1 MIDLHGVSIAYDGTA
16 VINGM
21 SFNIAPGEIVALVGE
36 NGCGKSTLGRAICAA
51 QLVDGGAVV
60 VDGHD
65 PSASELERLRVRELV
80 GYVRQDPLDQIVS
93 SLVFDEVAF
102 GPRNLGIDEDE
113 VARRVDEALELSLLH
128 GFDQRVTTELS
139 GGEQQRLALAGVLA
153 MRPRYLVLDEPTSQL
168 DPRSRELMRGLFTA
182 LSHERGL
189 GLVLITHDDDEIAL
203 ADRVIVCDGSVAR
216 GSACGEAHS
225 GAETRIEAGLRVD
238 VGRRVTGGAARE
250 TVVSLDG
257 VVSSRG
263 GRTVLDGVDLD
274 LHAGELVML
283 AGASGAGKSTLTSLA
298 AGLLEPDAGAVRV
311 CGHAVTPGMV
321 GVAFQQPEVQFFHD
335 TVFDEVAFA
344 PRNAGFDEGEVRVL
358 VERSIGAVGLPV
370 DVLERSPFELSGGQA
385 RRVAIAS
392 VIALDAPAYIFDEP
406 SAALDAEGR
415 SFIHRLACELVNE
428 GRAVLVVTHD
438 LPEWERLADRV
449 LVLEGGVLRPD
460 HLEGTQARSAHADE
474 PSALKRPSA
483 RSQAPM
489 GPFGGYVA
497 GTLLAHV
504 DARVKIAVLLVA
516 TLGVFTAAD
525 AWEWCFWFAAL
536 AVTVFSARMGARD
549 VLRGMRPVAIILMFT
564 LVANLVSCDGHGAV
578 PLVGPARFDP
588 AGGMRG
594 VTAVVRI
601 LILVGFS
608 LAVSSSTTATQ
619 ISDAVVRLLRPLAHF
634 GMPVAALGTVL
645 SLALR
650 FIPLVSEE
658 LGRIRLAQRA
668 RGARFDEGG
677 LVERIRIWGSVLT
690 PLVVGLFR
698 RADRLA
704 EAMSARCYDASSEG
718 RLPVPRPLG
727 RRDRALLVV
736 SLTSMAAVI
745 AVSLIG

>member
-1 MIDLHGVSIAYDGTA
+1 
-16 VINGM
+16 
-21 SFNIAPGEIVALVGE
+21 
-36 NGCGKSTLGRAICAA
+36 
-51 QLVDGGAVV
+51 
-60 VDGHD
+60 
-65 PSASELERLRVRELV
+65 
-80 GYVRQDPLDQIVS
+80 
-93 SLVFDEVAF
+93 
-102 GPRNLGIDEDE
+102 
-113 VARRVDEALELSLLH
+113 
-128 GFDQRVTTELS
+128 
-139 GGEQQRLALAGVLA
+139 
-153 MRPRYLVLDEPTSQL
+153 
-168 DPRSRELMRGLFTA
+168 
-182 LSHERGL
+182 
-189 GLVLITHDDDEIAL
+189 
-203 ADRVIVCDGSVAR
+203 
-216 GSACGEAHS
+216 
-225 GAETRIEAGLRVD
+225 
-238 VGRRVTGGAARE
+238 
-250 TVVSLDG
+250 
-257 VVSSRG
+257 
-263 GRTVLDGVDLD
+263 
-274 LHAGELVML
+274 
-283 AGASGAGKSTLTSLA
+283 
-298 AGLLEPDAGAVRV
+298 
-311 CGHAVTPGMV
+311 MV
-321 GVAFQQPEVQFFHD
+321 GVAFQQPESQFFHD

-370 DVLERSPFELSGGQA
+370 EVLERSPFELSGGQA

-415 SFIHRLACELVNE
+415 SFIHRLTCELVNE

-460 HLEGTQARSAHADE
+460 HLEGTQARAAHADE

-497 GTLLAHV
+497 GTPLARV
-504 DARVKIAVLLVA
+504 DARVKIVVLLVA

-578 PLVGPARFDP
+578 PLADPARLDP

>member
-168 DPRSRELMRGLFTA
+168 DPRSRELMRGLFTV

-189 GLVLITHDDDEIAL
+189 GLVLITHDDDEMAL
-203 ADRVIVCDGSVAR
+203 ADRVIVCDGSAACDSVR
-216 GSACGEAHS
+216 GETHS
-225 GAETRIEAGLRVD
+225 GAEPRIEAGLRVD
-238 VGRRVTGGAARE
+238 VGRRDAGE

-257 VVSSRG
+257 VVFSHG

-358 VERSIGAVGLPV
+358 VERSIGAVGLPAE
-370 DVLERSPFELSGGQA
+370 VLERSPFELSGGQA

-460 HLEGTQARSAHADE
+460 YLEGTQARAARADE

-504 DARVKIAVLLVA
+504 DARVKITVLLVA

-578 PLVGPARFDP
+578 PLAGSIGLDP
-588 AGGMRG
+588 VGGMRG

-619 ISDAVVRLLRPLAHF
+619 ISDAVVRLLRPLVHF

>member
-1 MIDLHGVSIAYDGTA
+1 MIDLHGVSIANDGTA

-60 VDGHD
+60 VNGHD

-182 LSHERGL
+182 LSHERGM
-189 GLVLITHDDDEIAL
+189 GLALITHDDDEIAL
-203 ADRVIVCDGSVAR
+203 ADRVIVCDGSAVCDSVSCEAR
-216 GSACGEAHS
+216 S
-225 GAETRIEAGLRVD
+225 GAEPRIEAGLRVD
-238 VGRRVTGGAARE
+238 VGRRDAGE

-257 VVSSRG
+257 VVFSHG

-283 AGASGAGKSTLTSLA
+283 AGASGAGKSTLSSLA
-298 AGLLEPDAGAVRV
+298 AGLLEPDAGTVRV

-344 PRNAGFDEGEVRVL
+344 PRNAGFDESEVRVL

-438 LPEWERLADRV
+438 LPEWECLADRV

-460 HLEGTQARSAHADE
+460 RLESTQARAAHADE

-497 GTLLAHV
+497 GTPLAHV

-578 PLVGPARFDP
+578 PLVGPARLDP

-645 SLALR
+645 TLALR

-690 PLVVGLFR
+690 PLMVGLFR

>member
-153 MRPRYLVLDEPTSQL
+153 MCPRYLVLDEPTSQL

-203 ADRVIVCDGSVAR
+203 ADRVIVCDGSAACDSVR
-216 GSACGEAHS
+216 CEVRSSAEP
-225 GAETRIEAGLRVD
+225 RIEAGLRVD
-238 VGRRVTGGAARE
+238 VGRRDAGRTGE

-257 VVSSRG
+257 VVFSHG

-283 AGASGAGKSTLTSLA
+283 AGASGAGKSTLSSLA
-298 AGLLEPDAGAVRV
+298 AGLLEPDAGTVRV
-311 CGHAVTPGMV
+311 CGRAATPGMV
-321 GVAFQQPEVQFFHD
+321 GVAFQQPESQFFHD

-460 HLEGTQARSAHADE
+460 HLEGTQARAAHADE
-474 PSALKRPSA
+474 PSALKRPYA
-483 RSQAPM
+483 RSQAPK

-497 GTLLAHV
+497 GTPLTHV

-536 AVTVFSARMGARD
+536 AVTVLSARMGACD

-564 LVANLVSCDGHGAV
+564 LVANLVSCDGRGAV
-578 PLVGPARFDP
+578 PLAGPARLDP

>member
-216 GSACGEAHS
+216 GSVRGEARS
-225 GAETRIEAGLRVD
+225 GAEPRIEAGLRVD
-238 VGRRVTGGAARE
+238 VGRRDAGRTAGE

-257 VVSSRG
+257 VVFSHG

-358 VERSIGAVGLPV
+358 VERSIG
-370 DVLERSPFELSGGQA
+370 GG
-385 RRVAIAS
+385 RAS
-392 VIALDAPAYIFDEP
+392 C
-406 SAALDAEGR
+406 GR
-415 SFIHRLACELVNE
+415 S
-428 GRAVLVVTHD
+428 
-438 LPEWERLADRV
+438 
-449 LVLEGGVLRPD
+449 
-460 HLEGTQARSAHADE
+460 
-474 PSALKRPSA
+474 
-483 RSQAPM
+483 
-489 GPFGGYVA
+489 
-497 GTLLAHV
+497 
-504 DARVKIAVLLVA
+504 
-516 TLGVFTAAD
+516 
-525 AWEWCFWFAAL
+525 
-536 AVTVFSARMGARD
+536 
-549 VLRGMRPVAIILMFT
+549 
-564 LVANLVSCDGHGAV
+564 
-578 PLVGPARFDP
+578 
-588 AGGMRG
+588 
-594 VTAVVRI
+594 
-601 LILVGFS
+601 
-608 LAVSSSTTATQ
+608 
-619 ISDAVVRLLRPLAHF
+619 
-634 GMPVAALGTVL
+634 
-645 SLALR
+645 
-650 FIPLVSEE
+650 
-658 LGRIRLAQRA
+658 
-668 RGARFDEGG
+668 
-677 LVERIRIWGSVLT
+677 
-690 PLVVGLFR
+690 
-698 RADRLA
+698 
-704 EAMSARCYDASSEG
+704 
-718 RLPVPRPLG
+718 
-727 RRDRALLVV
+727 
-736 SLTSMAAVI
+736 
-745 AVSLIG
+745 

>member
-203 ADRVIVCDGSVAR
+203 ADRVIVCDGSAVCDSVRCEAR
-216 GSACGEAHS
+216 S
-225 GAETRIEAGLRVD
+225 GAEPRIEAGLRVD
-238 VGRRVTGGAARE
+238 VGRRDAGRTAGE

-257 VVSSRG
+257 VVFSHG

-283 AGASGAGKSTLTSLA
+283 AGASGAGKSTLSSLA

-460 HLEGTQARSAHADE
+460 HLEGTQAADE

-578 PLVGPARFDP
+578 PLVGPARLDP

-619 ISDAVVRLLRPLAHF
+619 ISDAVVRLLRPLVHF

>member
-203 ADRVIVCDGSVAR
+203 ADRVIVCDGSAVCDSVRCEAR
-216 GSACGEAHS
+216 S
-225 GAETRIEAGLRVD
+225 GAEPRIEAGLRVD
-238 VGRRVTGGAARE
+238 VGRRDAGRTTGE

-257 VVSSRG
+257 VVFSYG

-274 LHAGELVML
+274 LHAGELVIL
-283 AGASGAGKSTLTSLA
+283 AGASGAGKSTLSSLA

-311 CGHAVTPGMV
+311 CGRTATPGMV
-321 GVAFQQPEVQFFHD
+321 GVTFQQPEAQFFHD

-344 PRNAGFDEGEVRVL
+344 PRNAGFDEGEVSVL
-358 VERSIGAVGLPV
+358 AERSIGAVGLPV

-460 HLEGTQARSAHADE
+460 HLEGTQARAAADE

-483 RSQAPM
+483 RSQAPI

-578 PLVGPARFDP
+578 PLAGPARLDP

-690 PLVVGLFR
+690 PLMVGLFR

-736 SLTSMAAVI
+736 SLMSMAAVI

>member
-1 MIDLHGVSIAYDGTA
+1 MIDLYGVSIAYDGTA

-21 SFNIAPGEIVALVGE
+21 SFSIAPGEIVALVGE

-113 VARRVDEALELSLLH
+113 VTRRVDEALELSLLH

-182 LSHERGL
+182 LSHERGM
-189 GLVLITHDDDEIAL
+189 GLALITHDDDEIAL
-203 ADRVIVCDGSVAR
+203 ADRVIVCDGSA
-216 GSACGEAHS
+216 ACDSVRGEAHS
-225 GAETRIEAGLRVD
+225 GAEPRIEAGLRVD
-238 VGRRVTGGAARE
+238 VGRRDAGRTAGE

-257 VVSSRG
+257 VVFSHG

-298 AGLLEPDAGAVRV
+298 AGLLEPDAGTVRV
-311 CGHAVTPGMV
+311 CGHAATPGMV
-321 GVAFQQPEVQFFHD
+321 GVAFQQPEAQFFHD

-460 HLEGTQARSAHADE
+460 HLEGTQARAAHA
-474 PSALKRPSA
+474 KRPSA

-497 GTLLAHV
+497 GTPLTHV
-504 DARVKIAVLLVA
+504 DARVKITVLLVA

-578 PLVGPARFDP
+578 PLAGPARLDP

-619 ISDAVVRLLRPLAHF
+619 ISDAVVRLFRPLAHF

>member
-128 GFDQRVTTELS
+128 GFDQRVTTGLS

-203 ADRVIVCDGSVAR
+203 ADRVIVCDGSA
-216 GSACGEAHS
+216 ACDSVRGEAHS
-225 GAETRIEAGLRVD
+225 GTEARIEAGLRVD
-238 VGRRVTGGAARE
+238 VGRRDAGRTAGE

-257 VVSSRG
+257 VVFSHG

-283 AGASGAGKSTLTSLA
+283 AGASGAGKSTLSYLA
-298 AGLLEPDAGAVRV
+298 AGLLEPDAGTVRV
-311 CGHAVTPGMV
+311 CGRTATPGMV
-321 GVAFQQPEVQFFHD
+321 GVAFQQPEAQFFHD

-344 PRNAGFDEGEVRVL
+344 PRNAGFDESEVRVL

-370 DVLERSPFELSGGQA
+370 DVLEHSPFELSGGQA

-415 SFIHRLACELVNE
+415 SFIDSPVNSSM
-428 GRAVLVVTHD
+428 R
-438 LPEWERLADRV
+438 
-449 LVLEGGVLRPD
+449 
-460 HLEGTQARSAHADE
+460 
-474 PSALKRPSA
+474 
-483 RSQAPM
+483 
-489 GPFGGYVA
+489 
-497 GTLLAHV
+497 
-504 DARVKIAVLLVA
+504 DAR
-516 TLGVFTAAD
+516 
-525 AWEWCFWFAAL
+525 C
-536 AVTVFSARMGARD
+536 
-549 VLRGMRPVAIILMFT
+549 
-564 LVANLVSCDGHGAV
+564 
-578 PLVGPARFDP
+578 
-588 AGGMRG
+588 
-594 VTAVVRI
+594 
-601 LILVGFS
+601 S
-608 LAVSSSTTATQ
+608 LSRTICRS
-619 ISDAVVRLLRPLAHF
+619 
-634 GMPVAALGTVL
+634 
-645 SLALR
+645 
-650 FIPLVSEE
+650 
-658 LGRIRLAQRA
+658 
-668 RGARFDEGG
+668 
-677 LVERIRIWGSVLT
+677 GSVLPT
-690 PLVVGLFR
+690 VCSCW
-698 RADRLA
+698 RAVCFAQIVL
-704 EAMSARCYDASSEG
+704 
-718 RLPVPRPLG
+718 
-727 RRDRALLVV
+727 RALRPVLPMPTSHRPSRGLLRVLRLLWGHLAV
-736 SLTSMAAVI
+736 MWRVPCSPMSMRALRSRCSLSLRWASLPLPMRGSGASGSPRLRSRCSVRAWALAMFCAACGP
-745 AVSLIG
+745 SPSS

>member
-1 MIDLHGVSIAYDGTA
+1 
-16 VINGM
+16 
-21 SFNIAPGEIVALVGE
+21 
-36 NGCGKSTLGRAICAA
+36 
-51 QLVDGGAVV
+51 
-60 VDGHD
+60 
-65 PSASELERLRVRELV
+65 
-80 GYVRQDPLDQIVS
+80 
-93 SLVFDEVAF
+93 
-102 GPRNLGIDEDE
+102 
-113 VARRVDEALELSLLH
+113 
-128 GFDQRVTTELS
+128 
-139 GGEQQRLALAGVLA
+139 
-153 MRPRYLVLDEPTSQL
+153 
-168 DPRSRELMRGLFTA
+168 
-182 LSHERGL
+182 
-189 GLVLITHDDDEIAL
+189 
-203 ADRVIVCDGSVAR
+203 
-216 GSACGEAHS
+216 
-225 GAETRIEAGLRVD
+225 
-238 VGRRVTGGAARE
+238 
-250 TVVSLDG
+250 
-257 VVSSRG
+257 
-263 GRTVLDGVDLD
+263 
-274 LHAGELVML
+274 
-283 AGASGAGKSTLTSLA
+283 
-298 AGLLEPDAGAVRV
+298 
-311 CGHAVTPGMV
+311 
-321 GVAFQQPEVQFFHD
+321 
-335 TVFDEVAFA
+335 
-344 PRNAGFDEGEVRVL
+344 
-358 VERSIGAVGLPV
+358 
-370 DVLERSPFELSGGQA
+370 
-385 RRVAIAS
+385 
-392 VIALDAPAYIFDEP
+392 
-406 SAALDAEGR
+406 
-415 SFIHRLACELVNE
+415 
-428 GRAVLVVTHD
+428 
-438 LPEWERLADRV
+438 
-449 LVLEGGVLRPD
+449 
-460 HLEGTQARSAHADE
+460 
-474 PSALKRPSA
+474 
-483 RSQAPM
+483 M

-578 PLVGPARFDP
+578 PLAGPARLDP

-690 PLVVGLFR
+690 PLMVGLFR

-704 EAMSARCYDASSEG
+704 EAMSARCHDASSEG

>member
-16 VINGM
+16 MINGM

-182 LSHERGL
+182 LSHERRL

-203 ADRVIVCDGSVAR
+203 ADRVIVCDGSAACDSVR
-216 GSACGEAHS
+216 CEVRSSAEP
-225 GAETRIEAGLRVD
+225 RIEAGLRVD
-238 VGRRVTGGAARE
+238 VGRRDAGRTGE

-257 VVSSRG
+257 VVFSHG

-283 AGASGAGKSTLTSLA
+283 AGASGAGKSTLSSLA
-298 AGLLEPDAGAVRV
+298 AGLLEPDEGTVRV
-311 CGHAVTPGMV
+311 CGRAATPGMV
-321 GVAFQQPEVQFFHD
+321 GVAFQQPESQFFHD

-460 HLEGTQARSAHADE
+460 HLEGTQARAAHADE
-474 PSALKRPSA
+474 PSALKRPYA
-483 RSQAPM
+483 RSQAPK

-497 GTLLAHV
+497 GTPLTHV

-536 AVTVFSARMGARD
+536 AVTVLSARMGACD

-564 LVANLVSCDGHGAV
+564 LVANLVSCDGRGAV
-578 PLVGPARFDP
+578 PLAGPVGLDP

>member
-1 MIDLHGVSIAYDGTA
+1 M
-16 VINGM
+16 
-21 SFNIAPGEIVALVGE
+21 
-36 NGCGKSTLGRAICAA
+36 
-51 QLVDGGAVV
+51 
-60 VDGHD
+60 
-65 PSASELERLRVRELV
+65 
-80 GYVRQDPLDQIVS
+80 
-93 SLVFDEVAF
+93 
-102 GPRNLGIDEDE
+102 
-113 VARRVDEALELSLLH
+113 
-128 GFDQRVTTELS
+128 
-139 GGEQQRLALAGVLA
+139 
-153 MRPRYLVLDEPTSQL
+153 
-168 DPRSRELMRGLFTA
+168 
-182 LSHERGL
+182 
-189 GLVLITHDDDEIAL
+189 
-203 ADRVIVCDGSVAR
+203 
-216 GSACGEAHS
+216 
-225 GAETRIEAGLRVD
+225 
-238 VGRRVTGGAARE
+238 
-250 TVVSLDG
+250 SLDG
-257 VVSSRG
+257 VVFSHG

-283 AGASGAGKSTLTSLA
+283 AGASGAGKSTLSSLA
-298 AGLLEPDAGAVRV
+298 AGLLEPDAGTVRV

-344 PRNAGFDEGEVRVL
+344 PRNAGFDESEVRVL

-415 SFIHRLACELVNE
+415 SLIHRLACELVNE

-460 HLEGTQARSAHADE
+460 HLEDTQARAAHADE

-536 AVTVFSARMGARD
+536 AVTVFSARMGACD

-578 PLVGPARFDP
+578 PLAGSIGLDP
-588 AGGMRG
+588 VGGMRG

-619 ISDAVVRLLRPLAHF
+619 ISDAVVRLLRPLVHF